1 MAAHAL
7 FVRHKTQPGRRDDVR
22 AVWERHMRSRIESN
36 PGHEAYFY
44 CFDANDADSIC
55 AFQQYASVEA
65 SRAFVETAGY
75 AAYVAEVT
83 PLLASPPEVTVVTPV
98 WVKSL

>member
-22 AVWERHMRSRIESN
+22 TVWERHMRPSIESN
-36 PGHEAYFY
+36 PGHDAYFY
-44 CFDANDADSIC
+44 GFDDNDPDSIC

-65 SRAFVETAGY
+65 SRAFLETAGY
-75 AAYVAEVT
+75 AAYLADVT
-83 PLLASPPEVTVVTPV
+83 PLLAGPPEVAVITPV
-98 WVKSL
+98 WVKGA